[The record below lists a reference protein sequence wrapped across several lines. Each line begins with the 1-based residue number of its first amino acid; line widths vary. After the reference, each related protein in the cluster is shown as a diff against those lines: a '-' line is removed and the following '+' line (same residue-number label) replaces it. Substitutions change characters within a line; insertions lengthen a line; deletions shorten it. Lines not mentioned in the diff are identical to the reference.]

1 MNQEDFLEYNRVS
14 KKFEVI
20 SQKYHKLSLL
30 FYELSK
36 SIKLEGH
43 SKTPKEFKAYMKLL
57 NLDIKKIISLSQ
69 GIKDIEL
76 EDIQNENNENIRR
89 VNQR

>member
-1 MNQEDFLEYNRVS
+1 MNEDFLEYNRVS
-14 KKFEVI
+14 KKFEVL

-36 SIKLEGH
+36 SIKLEGK
-43 SKTPKEFKAYMKLL
+43 SKTPKEFKAYMKIL

-69 GIKDIEL
+69 GMKDIEMN
-76 EDIQNENNENIRR
+76 DIQMENEK
-89 VNQR
+89 